1 MLRIHEFGKRK
12 PAVYTIDGNRIYIQT
27 STSGN
32 LNKKLIDFFKRIKS
46 TLGIIHLACLF
57 Y

>member
-1 MLRIHEFGKRK
+1 MLRIHVFGKRK

-27 STSGN
+27 STSGI